1 MSDDK
6 PIPPCVHITEDSAC
20 GVRNFEDMADWC
32 VAGSQLILLHQK
44 HCDCVCVQGIF
55 WTTDTIRTKNS
66 LFCSHE
72 VPCC

>member
-6 PIPPCVHITEDSAC
+6 PIPPCVHITEESAC

-32 VAGSQLILLHQK
+32 VASSQPILLHQNIVIVF
-44 HCDCVCVQGIF
+44 VCKGYF
-55 WTTDTIRTKNS
+55 DRTRTKNS
-66 LFCSHE
+66 LFCGHQ